1 MSGDKEIG
9 LSQGD
14 FVCLHELFTA
24 AKARLSRGTWDYL
37 IGAAETETSFRRNR
51 QALDS
56 LAFRPRVLRDVSGAS
71 ARGQLLG
78 LDLRIPVMLAP
89 IGGLQ
94 DFDPG
99 GAATSARAASDFG
112 IVSMH
117 SSVSEPGLE
126 AIAEAATGPKIYQ
139 LYMREGD
146 SWIEDHAKRA
156 IAAGYHAFCLT
167 VDLAVYTRRERDLAK
182 RFTTTT
188 RRTGTQGGELEQ
200 ARLNWN
206 DVKRFKDNFE
216 IPLILKGIATAE
228 DAGLAVEHG
237 VDVVYVSNHGGR
249 QLDHGRGTL
258 SVLPEIVTA
267 VAGKSEI
274 IIDGGFLR
282 GTDVVKALA
291 LGANTVGM
299 GRLMG
304 LAMAADGKRGV
315 VSALEILEHEI
326 LIALALLG
334 VNSLDALDSG
344 YLHPAEPVYPPGYG
358 SAFPLLDE
366 GY

>member
-1 MSGDKEIG
+1 MVIFTDLRKMSGDKNIG
-9 LSQGD
+9 SPDGE
-14 FVCLHELFTA
+14 FVCLHEFFTA

-37 IGAAETETSFRRNR
+37 IGAAETETTFRRNR

-56 LAFRPRVLRDVSGAS
+56 LAFRPRVLRDVSGTS
-71 ARGQLLG
+71 ARGRLLG

-99 GAATSARAASDFG
+99 GAATSARAADEFG

-126 AIAEAATGPKIYQ
+126 AIAAAAEGPKIYQ

-146 SWIEDHAKRA
+146 RWIEEHAERA
-156 IAAGYHAFCLT
+156 MAAGFHAFCLT

-188 RRTGTQGGELEQ
+188 RRPGTQGGELEQ
-200 ARLNWN
+200 ARLNWD

-228 DAGLAVEHG
+228 DAALAVEHG

-258 SVLPEIVTA
+258 SVLPEVVTE
-267 VAGKSEI
+267 VNGKAEI

-291 LGANTVGM
+291 LGADAVGL
-299 GRLMG
+299 GRLIG

-315 VSALEILEHEI
+315 VTAMVNPGARNFDCSW
-326 LIALALLG
+326 IAG
-334 VNSLDALDSG
+334 CHV
-344 YLHPAEPVYPPGYG
+344 V
-358 SAFPLLDE
+358 
-366 GY
+366 